1 MALNAR
7 SIGLKIQQA
16 RVAKGMTQGELAKA
30 LGIDRGSV
38 GRWETGRSVPRQ
50 VGIPKVAQILG
61 QTAEWLLAG
70 SGDYNAANETVEVL
84 RAERRTLKEIR
95 EEVKKLA
102 DAKRESKKAYV
113 TSSVRAPV
121 SPAGLKAAKSLKAPA
136 AGVPEATANA
146 QAPAHVKL
154 DKKALEDLMAA
165 WDSAKP
171 EARLI
176 AALIITGD
184 WSYKLKLMN
193 REISVDEE
201 VLSILGSVTA

>member
-1 MALNAR
+1 MGLNAR

-50 VGIPKVAQILG
+50 VGIPKVAKILG
-61 QTAEWLLAG
+61 QSPEWLLAG
-70 SGDYNAANETVEVL
+70 SGDYNTSTETVEVL

-95 EEVKKLA
+95 EEVKKLSRGE
-102 DAKRESKKAYV
+102 RESKKAYA
-113 TSSVRAPV
+113 TPAAAKPV
-121 SPAGLKAAKSLKAPA
+121 SRKPEFKAK
-136 AGVPEATANA
+136 T
-146 QAPAHVKL
+146 
-154 DKKALEDLMAA
+154 DKKTLEDIMAA
-165 WDSAKP
+165 WDLAKP

-176 AALIITGD
+176 AALLITGD

-193 REISVDEE
+193 REVSVDEE

>member
-1 MALNAR
+1 MGLNAR

-50 VGIPKVAQILG
+50 VGIPKVAMILG
-61 QTAEWLLAG
+61 QSPEWLLAG
-70 SGDYNAANETVEVL
+70 SGDYNTATESVEVL

-95 EEVKKLA
+95 DEVKKLSSA
-102 DAKRESKKAYV
+102 EREPKKAYV
-113 TSSVRAPV
+113 TNMPRAR
-121 SPAGLKAAKSLKAPA
+121 
-136 AGVPEATANA
+136 TANP
-146 QAPAHVKL
+146 PAKFKPELKVQI
-154 DKKALEDLMAA
+154 DRKAFEDIMVA
-165 WDSAKP
+165 WDMAKP

-176 AALIITGD
+176 AALLITGD

-193 REISVDEE
+193 REVSVEEE

>member
-1 MALNAR
+1 MGLNAR

-50 VGIPKVAQILG
+50 VGIPKVAKVLG
-61 QTAEWLLAG
+61 QSPDWLLEG
-70 SGDYNAANETVEVL
+70 SGELNATAQNVEVL

-95 EEVKKLA
+95 EEVKKLS
-102 DAKRESKKAYV
+102 RQSESKVK
-113 TSSVRAPV
+113 VRASSPTPIRATAK
-121 SPAGLKAAKSLKAPA
+121 SPAK
-136 AGVPEATANA
+136 T
-146 QAPAHVKL
+146 
-154 DKKALEDLMAA
+154 DKKTLEDVIGG

-176 AALIITGD
+176 AALLITGD

-193 REISVDEE
+193 REVSVDEE
-201 VLSILGSVTA
+201 VLSLLGTVTA